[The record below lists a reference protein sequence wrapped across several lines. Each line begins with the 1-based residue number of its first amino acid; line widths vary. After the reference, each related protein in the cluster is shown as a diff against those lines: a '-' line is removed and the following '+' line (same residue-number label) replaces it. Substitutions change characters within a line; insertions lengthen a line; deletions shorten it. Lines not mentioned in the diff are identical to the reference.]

1 MFAMTSDPA
10 DDHGIDYDAL
20 ASRVQHSADA
30 LAQQDADYLADCQ
43 PDPTTEGLFE
53 MKTFFV
59 MDKYFTLLGMVD
71 APDFYAARR
80 IALTLYRLPL
90 GSGIVMERKLQ

>member
-1 MFAMTSDPA
+1 
-10 DDHGIDYDAL
+10 
-20 ASRVQHSADA
+20 
-30 LAQQDADYLADCQ
+30 
-43 PDPTTEGLFE
+43 

-59 MDKYFTLLGMVD
+59 MDKYFTFLGMVD

-90 GSGIVMERKLQ
+90 GSGIVMERKLR